1 MKRYTL
7 VINITLTKYKYK
19 SAIRV
24 SQKKIN
30 YRCHERQK
38 LNDKEEVYMK
48 KLGTLLLVCLLSVA
62 LVGCGGND
70 EKDTA
75 STSTNDVSGKVT
87 LEGSTSMEK
96 LMNALKESIVE
107 DYPQLSLEPQ
117 FTGSGA
123 GIKAVASGSADIGNS
138 SRALTEE
145 EKAQGI
151 VENIVAI
158 DGIAMITDKNN
169 TVKNLTKEQLANIY
183 TGQISNWK
191 EVGGEDQ
198 KIVVVGREAASGTRG
213 AFEEILDVKDKCKYA
228 NELNETGA
236 VVAKVQETKG
246 AIGYVS
252 LDIVADSKDKVNTL
266 QLDGIVASEA
276 TIIDGTYQLQRPFV
290 MATKGEIKDQSEQVQ
305 AVFQFINSEKGQE
318 VIKKVKLII
327 PSK

>member
-1 MKRYTL
+1 
-7 VINITLTKYKYK
+7 
-19 SAIRV
+19 
-24 SQKKIN
+24 
-30 YRCHERQK
+30 
-38 LNDKEEVYMK
+38 MK
-48 KLGTLLLVCLLSVA
+48 KLGTLLLACLLSFS

-70 EKDTA
+70 KKDNA
-75 STSTNDVSGKVT
+75 STTNNVNGKVT

-107 DYPQLSLEPQ
+107 DYPNLSLESQ

-123 GIKAVASGSADIGNS
+123 GIKAVASGSTDIGNS

-158 DGIAMITDKNN
+158 DGIAMITDKSN
-169 TVKNLTKEQLANIY
+169 TVKNLTKQQLADIY
-183 TGQISNWK
+183 TGKITNWK
-191 EVGGEDQ
+191 AVGGQDQ
-198 KIVVVGREAASGTRG
+198 QIVVVGREAASGTRG
-213 AFEEILDVKDKCKYA
+213 AFEEILDIKDKCKYA

-236 VVAKVQETKG
+236 VVAKVQETAG

-252 LDIVADSKDKVNTL
+252 LDIVQDSQDKVNTL
-266 QLDGIVASEA
+266 QLDGVDASES
-276 TIIDGTYQLQRPFV
+276 TILAGTYQLQRPFV

-305 AVFQFINSEKGQE
+305 ALFQFIQSEKGQE

-327 PSK
+327 PNK

>member
-1 MKRYTL
+1 
-7 VINITLTKYKYK
+7 
-19 SAIRV
+19 
-24 SQKKIN
+24 
-30 YRCHERQK
+30 
-38 LNDKEEVYMK
+38 MK
-48 KLGTLLLVCLLSVA
+48 KLGTLLLACLLSFS

-70 EKDTA
+70 EKDSV
-75 STSTNDVSGKVT
+75 STTNNVNGKVT

-107 DYPQLSLEPQ
+107 DYPNLSLESQ

-123 GIKAVASGSADIGNS
+123 GIKAVASGSTDIGNS

-158 DGIAMITDKNN
+158 DGIAMITDKSN
-169 TVKNLTKEQLANIY
+169 TVKNLTKQQLADIY
-183 TGQISNWK
+183 TGKITNWK
-191 EVGGEDQ
+191 AVGGQDQ
-198 KIVVVGREAASGTRG
+198 QIVVVGREAASGTRG
-213 AFEEILDVKDKCKYA
+213 AFEEILDIKDKCKYA

-236 VVAKVQETKG
+236 VVAKVQETAG

-252 LDIVADSKDKVNTL
+252 LDIVQDSQDKVNTL
-266 QLDGIVASEA
+266 QLDGVDASES
-276 TIIDGTYQLQRPFV
+276 TILAGTYQLQRPFV

-305 AVFQFINSEKGQE
+305 ALFQFIQSEKGQE

-327 PSK
+327 PNK